1 MNDVI
6 GYCIVGILVI
16 GFTWGFVLQLQQLRH
31 IRKNKEMFRKKV
43 VYGHYVRCIAYAGFL
58 TAYILNILI
67 AVELVQNVFFT
78 DTYTSLGCFL
88 FLVILL
94 LANLFMIP
102 KKSLRM
108 QKVKL

>member
-16 GFTWGFVLQLQQLRH
+16 GFAWGFVLQLQQLRQ
-31 IRKNKEMFRKKV
+31 IRKTKEMFQKKV
-43 VYGHYVRCIAYAGFL
+43 VYGHYIRFIAYAGFL

-67 AVELVQNVFFT
+67 AVQLVPNAFFT
-78 DTYTSLGCFL
+78 DNNTSLGCFL

-108 QKVKL
+108 QKVK